1 MEEVK
6 RYAEVDPANLRPENR
21 HLLEADFEALGKGA
35 TVDKKIWAAEMEA
48 AVAAASHV
56 KR

>member
-1 MEEVK
+1 MTQHDQLMEEFK

-35 TVDKKIWAAEMEA
+35 TVDKKI
-48 AVAAASHV
+48 
-56 KR
+56 